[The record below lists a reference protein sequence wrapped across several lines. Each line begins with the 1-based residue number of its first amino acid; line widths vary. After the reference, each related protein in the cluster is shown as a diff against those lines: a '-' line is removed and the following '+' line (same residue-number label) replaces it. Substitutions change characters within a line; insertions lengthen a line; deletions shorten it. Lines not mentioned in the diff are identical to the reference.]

1 MARDATIF
9 FMRVASLHR
18 PGTRDSFEIMFTI
31 LWKIGGKV
39 DSQRE
44 SINI

>member
-9 FMRVASLHR
+9 FMSVASLHR
-18 PGTRDSFEIMFTI
+18 PGTRNSFEIMFTI
-31 LWKIGGKV
+31 LWKIGEEVG
-39 DSQRE
+39 SQRE

>member
-9 FMRVASLHR
+9 FMSVTSLHR
-18 PGTRDSFEIMFTI
+18 PGTRNSFEIMFTI
-31 LWKIGGKV
+31 LWKIGGEV
-39 DSQRE
+39 GSQRE